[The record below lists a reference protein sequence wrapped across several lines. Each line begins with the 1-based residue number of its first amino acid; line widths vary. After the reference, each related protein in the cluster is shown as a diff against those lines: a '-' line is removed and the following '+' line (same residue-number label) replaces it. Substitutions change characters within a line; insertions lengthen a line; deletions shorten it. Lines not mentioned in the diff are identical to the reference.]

1 MRLVS
6 VRIQN
11 FRAFEDETLD
21 LGNYTCLVGAN
32 GTGKSTVLTAL
43 RVFFRDTTD
52 VATDLVNLTEE
63 DFFKKRTA
71 KTITITL
78 TFEDLSEDA
87 QADFKDYYR
96 GGKLIVSAEAKWDT
110 EAQTAVVLHKGQRF
124 VHPDFKV
131 YFAKDSDG
139 ESVQVLKDTYA
150 EIRGKYPDL
159 PDVKV
164 KAQMAG
170 ALREYEEGHPE
181 ECQESLSNDQFYGFS
196 KGANLLAKYV
206 QWVYVPAVKDA
217 SSEEMEA
224 RTSVL
229 GKLLERTVRTK
240 LSFTEAL
247 DKIKEDSRQRYDK
260 LLQDNEDAL
269 KDLSGSLNKRIQDW
283 GHPQAS
289 INLEWYADANKAV
302 SITEPSARS
311 VLGESGFTGM
321 VARLG
326 HGLQRSYLL
335 ALLQELA
342 GADDADAPRLILAC
356 EEPELY
362 QHPPQARHLA
372 GVFEKLS
379 DANTQVLLC
388 THSPYFVSG
397 GRFEDVRV
405 FRKASGAG
413 ATHSHLSLSHL
424 ARTLTAARGGPQPTV
439 NAIAAKVEQVLRAEL
454 SELFFS
460 PVIILV
466 EGVED
471 AAYIRAYLTLND
483 QWYDYRRRGCHIVP
497 TNGKSNMAY
506 PLAIAKGLGLPV
518 LTVFDA
524 DADEDDA
531 ERRATH
537 EKQNK
542 ALLNLLGDTDTPPM
556 PDVDSWFADHVVWR
570 TNIGDV
576 VAEEIGRDDW
586 NTIRNKVR
594 ADHDFNVKGLNK
606 NTMFIGHA
614 VAAAWEEGKKS
625 ASLEKLCTA
634 ILDFAK
640 SVDEDGEE

>member
-1 MRLVS
+1 M
-6 VRIQN
+6 
-11 FRAFEDETLD
+11 
-21 LGNYTCLVGAN
+21 G
-32 GTGKSTVLTAL
+32 STS
-43 RVFFRDTTD
+43 
-52 VATDLVNLTEE
+52 
-63 DFFKKRTA
+63 
-71 KTITITL
+71 ITITL
-78 TFEDLSEDA
+78 TFKDLSEQA
-87 QADFKDYYR
+87 QEDFKDYYR
-96 GGKLIVSAEAKWDT
+96 GGKLIVSAVAEWDANA
-110 EAQTAVVLHKGQRF
+110 ELAPVLHKGQRF

-139 ESVQVLKDTYA
+139 ESAQTLKHTYA
-150 EIRGKYPDL
+150 EIREKYPDL

-164 KAQMAG
+164 KAQMEA
-170 ALREYEEGHPE
+170 ALREYEEGHPA
-181 ECQESLSNDQFYGFS
+181 ECKAALSNDQFYGFS
-196 KGANLLAKYV
+196 KGTNLLERYI

-229 GKLLERTVRTK
+229 GRLLERTVRTK
-240 LSFTEAL
+240 LSFIEPL
-247 DKIKEDSRQRYDK
+247 ERIKEDSRQRYDK
-260 LLQDNEDAL
+260 LLRDNEDAL
-269 KDLSGSLNKRIQDW
+269 NELSGALNKRIQDW
-283 GHPQAS
+283 GHPRAS
-289 INLEWYADANKAV
+289 LSLEWYADASKAV

-342 GADDADAPRLILAC
+342 GADDTDAPRLVLAC

-379 DANTQVLLC
+379 EANTQVLLC

-405 FRKASGAG
+405 FRKTSGQG
-413 ATHSHLSLSHL
+413 ATHSHLPLTDL
-424 ARTLTAARGGPQPTV
+424 AAKLTDARGGPEPTV
-439 NAIAAKVEQVLRAEL
+439 TAMAAKIEQVLRAEL

-460 PVIILV
+460 PVIVLV

-483 QWYDYRRRGCHIVP
+483 QWYDYRRLGCHIVP

-506 PLAIAKGLGLPV
+506 PLAIAKGLRLPV
-518 LTVFDA
+518 FTVFDA
-524 DADEDDA
+524 DADETNPA
-531 ERRATH
+531 KMKAH
-537 EKQNK
+537 EKDNRV
-542 ALLNLLGDTDTPPM
+542 LLRLLADADTHPIPDT
-556 PDVDSWFADHVVWR
+556 DSWFADHVIWR

-576 VAEEIGRDDW
+576 VAQEIGERDW
-586 NTIRNKVR
+586 STIRDKVR
-594 ADHDFNVKGLNK
+594 VDHDFNMKGLNK

-614 VAAAWEEGKKS
+614 VAAAAEQGKKS
-625 ASLEKLCTA
+625 ASLERLCTT
-634 ILDFAK
+634 ILSYAK
-640 SVDEDGEE
+640 SVDEAGEA